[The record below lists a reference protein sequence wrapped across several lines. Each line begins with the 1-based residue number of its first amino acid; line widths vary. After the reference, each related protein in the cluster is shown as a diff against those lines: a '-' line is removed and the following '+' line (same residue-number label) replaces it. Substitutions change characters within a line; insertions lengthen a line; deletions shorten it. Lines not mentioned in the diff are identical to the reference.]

1 MPSYRARLASKPSR
15 NAFEVQ
21 MVSRLKVAFPR
32 LIRSI
37 FTTRAMAGRKEIVVP
52 PAIPTKLQELIYAF
66 RESKALFAA
75 CDLGIFD
82 LLHESDGPQSAKEI
96 SSKMSANVDATT
108 RLMDTLVALELL
120 EKTKQGESLLY
131 SNTEMAKEFLTKS
144 SLNSVDGYIRHSNK
158 LLYNLFGNLESAV
171 REGSNQWMN
180 TFGQSSEEAWKAVYN
195 TEEDRLRF
203 LGAMHSTSRHS
214 CHAVVTA
221 FDLSKFQ
228 SCCDLGGRY
237 RLELLLVTDIEPLE
251 PFG

>member
-1 MPSYRARLASKPSR
+1 MAANVYNDYKSVPSFDRTKDTGYM
-15 NAFEVQ
+15 E
-21 MVSRLKVAFPR
+21 
-32 LIRSI
+32 
-37 FTTRAMAGRKEIVVP
+37 GRKETVVP
-52 PAIPTKLQELIYAF
+52 PEIPTKLQELIYAF

-82 LLHESDGPQSAKEI
+82 LLHESDGPESAKEI
-96 SSKMSANVDATT
+96 SSKMSANVDATI
-108 RLMDTLVALELL
+108 RLMDTLVVLELL
-120 EKTKQGESLLY
+120 QKTKQGELWLY

-144 SLNSVDGYIRHSNK
+144 SPNSVDGYIKHSNK

-180 TFGQSSEEAWKAVYN
+180 TFGQSSGDAWKAVYN
-195 TEEDRLRF
+195 TDEDRLRF

-214 CHAVVTA
+214 CHTVVTA

-237 RLELLLVTDIEPLE
+237 RLELFPSCYRYLKEKWSLSVSKPRNHK
-251 PFG
+251 